1 MPGTFTTIVNH
12 DLFNYLLDL
21 EVKRATRYSYFFS
34 LLFLEID
41 QEFHPDVSDTAARL
55 ILDEIREVDIV
66 GKVETKRFSVLLQ
79 AETKPT
85 LYIAERIRGRILN
98 YSFNNFNHKEPGANR
113 QAGEKDL
120 KITVSVGGACFPTH
134 GSDAGELT
142 AQALLLLDKARVEG
156 GNKVYVHDLL

>member
-1 MPGTFTTIVNH
+1 MPGSFTTIVNH

-41 QEFHPDVSDTAARL
+41 QEYCPEVSDTAARL

-85 LYIAERIRGRILN
+85 HSIAERIRGRILN
-98 YSFNNFNHKEPGANR
+98 YSFNNFNNKEPSENR
-113 QAGEKDL
+113 RSGEKDL

-142 AQALLLLDKARVEG
+142 AQALLLLDKARGEG